1 MRNIFQ
7 EHVLTLRLWPGGGVS
22 GFKHDFGSSRNSS
35 FRPHGDIFGSWTSK
49 GICFYILFRR
59 GDSSYGFHDIMKK
72 VCVVCT
78 RSLVAGAG
86 GNFDYYCLS
95 SVRREVG

>member
-1 MRNIFQ
+1 MSNIFQ

-72 VCVVCT
+72 VCVHLVT
-78 RSLVAGAG
+78 RRQCRGQ
-86 GNFDYYCLS
+86 F
-95 SVRREVG
+95 